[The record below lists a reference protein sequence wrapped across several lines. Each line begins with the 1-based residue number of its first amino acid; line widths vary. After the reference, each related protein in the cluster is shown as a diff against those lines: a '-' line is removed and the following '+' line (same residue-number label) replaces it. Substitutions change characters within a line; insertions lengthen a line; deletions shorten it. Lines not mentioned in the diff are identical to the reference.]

1 MSADKRSSAPKT
13 KKAET
18 SIKSKNPVKICD
30 TTFRDAHQSSF
41 ATRMRIK
48 DMESIAPEMNKVGFY
63 SMEVWGGATFD
74 VCTRFLNEDP
84 WDRVR
89 RLKKLMPDTPLQM
102 LLRGQNLVGYRNYAD
117 DVVKE
122 FVHQSAEVGID
133 IFRVFDALNDERNF
147 QASFAAI
154 KETGKHIQACLSFS
168 LTENK
173 LGGPVYT
180 VDYFVKKARIFQ
192 DMGADSICI
201 KDMAGLLSP
210 YDAYD
215 LITALKKVLRI
226 PVELHNHYTSG
237 MASMTCLKAIEAGVD
252 IIDTA
257 LAPFALR
264 SSQPA
269 IEPIVA
275 ALQGTPRDCGL
286 DLSLLL
292 KLGEYFESIAPKYRS
307 HLDTSKMA
315 IIDTGVLM
323 HQVPGGMT
331 TNLVS
336 QLREA
341 DALDRL
347 HEVHE
352 ELPLTRK
359 ELGYP
364 PLVTPTSQIV
374 GIQAVQ
380 NVLFGR
386 YKMISGQVKDYV
398 YGMYGRSPAPI
409 DPKVQKLV
417 LKGYEKGEKPITC
430 RAADLLE
437 PEMEKAKE
445 ATKDIAKDIGDV
457 LIYALYP
464 QTGMR
469 FLRWKYGLEPV
480 PDSVKPKTLE
490 EVKREDELI
499 EKAKAGKLVEK
510 VEKEVPVKGPG
521 IRTFNV
527 FVEDEY
533 YNVEVEPTGTAA
545 ITGPIASPAPQAAQ
559 PAPKAEAAPKPVRA
573 SEPAPA
579 AVGEGEVAVAVPMPG
594 TVIRYQ
600 VDVGDKVKAGDIVV
614 MLEAMK
620 MENAIPAPADGVIK
634 AVNFGPGASVKKGD
648 VLAIIAK

>member
-1 MSADKRSSAPKT
+1 
-13 KKAET
+13 
-18 SIKSKNPVKICD
+18 
-30 TTFRDAHQSSF
+30 
-41 ATRMRIK
+41 
-48 DMESIAPEMNKVGFY
+48 
-63 SMEVWGGATFD
+63 
-74 VCTRFLNEDP
+74 
-84 WDRVR
+84 
-89 RLKKLMPDTPLQM
+89 
-102 LLRGQNLVGYRNYAD
+102 
-117 DVVKE
+117 
-122 FVHQSAEVGID
+122 
-133 IFRVFDALNDERNF
+133 
-147 QASFAAI
+147 
-154 KETGKHIQACLSFS
+154 
-168 LTENK
+168 
-173 LGGPVYT
+173 VYT
-180 VDYFVKKARIFQ
+180 IDYFVKKARIFQ

-210 YDAYD
+210 YDAYE

-292 KLGEYFESIAPKYRS
+292 KLGEHFESIAPKYRS
-307 HLDTSKMA
+307 YLDTSKMA

-341 DALDRL
+341 DAIDRL

-352 ELPLTRK
+352 ELPRTRK

-409 DPKVQKLV
+409 DPKVQKLI

-457 LIYALYP
+457 LIYAIYP

-490 EVKREDELI
+490 EIKREDEII

-533 YNVEVEPTGTAA
+533 YSVEVESTGTAA

-559 PAPKAEAAPKPVRA
+559 PVPKAEAAPQPVRA
-573 SEPAPA
+573 KPSPA